1 MPSPEPQRSTTKSGI
16 AGGLSIPA
24 GIAAMGPQVVERVE
38 TLVAAAEQRQA
49 REIVDATE
57 AALDLVPWLLRGVTR
72 RLLGL

>member
-1 MPSPEPQRSTTKSGI
+1 MPSSDPQRSTTSGI
-16 AGGLSIPA
+16 AGGLSLPT
-24 GIAAMGPQVVERVE
+24 GIAAMGPQVVERIE